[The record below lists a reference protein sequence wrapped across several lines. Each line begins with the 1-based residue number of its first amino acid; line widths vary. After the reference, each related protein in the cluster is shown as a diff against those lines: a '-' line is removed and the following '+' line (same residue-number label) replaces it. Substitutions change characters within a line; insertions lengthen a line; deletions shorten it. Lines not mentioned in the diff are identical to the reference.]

1 MNNCVLERGSEQ
13 ISRDSR
19 GTMLVTRGAEDAM
32 STNDARREALSV
44 WLMEFSVLWAVFP
57 LLDQLV
63 ENRGINFPIMAW
75 SVGMSLTGFVFG
87 MILKKGETT

>member
-1 MNNCVLERGSEQ
+1 M
-13 ISRDSR
+13 
-19 GTMLVTRGAEDAM
+19 TA
-32 STNDARREALSV
+32 NDARREALSV

-63 ENRGINFPIMAW
+63 ENRDINFPLMAW

-87 MILKKGETT
+87 IILKKGETT